1 MQRAAPAVTQF
12 EDYELI
18 PLEPS
23 DAPQVI
29 QLLSLRGNSYLIDLG
44 ASEHEVASLISQLAG
59 TTWSLPLA
67 ILRGDE
73 CIGMATTSLANTK
86 SLNASLLAIFTDP
99 ANSMVPLAL
108 FIRHAFWN
116 FPLHRLHCHI
126 PALDL
131 TAEYVELLTSV
142 GFVDEGRLRAHEL
155 VAGQPFDVV
164 LLGLL
169 REEFELWCRS
179 NAPGLTL

>member
-99 ANSMVPLAL
+99 ANSMVPL
-108 FIRHAFWN
+108 R
-116 FPLHRLHCHI
+116 C
-126 PALDL
+126 
-131 TAEYVELLTSV
+131 V
-142 GFVDEGRLRAHEL
+142 
-155 VAGQPFDVV
+155 
-164 LLGLL
+164 
-169 REEFELWCRS
+169 
-179 NAPGLTL
+179 